1 MRLGRECSLRL
12 RLKFRLRFPV
22 SAVGKWAER
31 FSDASDAFIEKDI
44 APAVRRQGYLT
55 RDQFLRIAEWKTAR
69 SRPRCERNTDAYV
82 REVTGAA
89 LGSTYEGFKINALRL
104 LEGVEWPTA
113 SVILHFCD
121 RGRYPILDVRAL
133 WASGL
138 DKPPSHSFA
147 LWMAYTEYLRGVA
160 ERAGVSMRTLD
171 KALWQYSK
179 EKQGS

>member
-1 MRLGRECSLRL
+1 MPAPPRF
-12 RLKFRLRFPV
+12 KLRFPA
-22 SAVGKWAER
+22 SAVGAWAER
-31 FSDASDAFIEKDI
+31 FSDTSEAFIERDV

-55 RDQFLRIAEWKTAR
+55 REQFLRICEWKTAR
-69 SRPRCERNTDAYV
+69 SRPLCERNADAYV
-82 REVTGAA
+82 REVTEAA

-133 WASGL
+133 WSAGL
-138 DKPPSHSFA
+138 DRTPSHSFA
-147 LWMAYTEYLRGVA
+147 LWMAYTEFLRGVA
-160 ERAGVSMRTLD
+160 GKARVSMRTLD

-179 EKQGS
+179 EKQGT

>member
-1 MRLGRECSLRL
+1 M
-12 RLKFRLRFPV
+12 KFRLRFPV
-22 SAVGKWAER
+22 SAVAKWAER

-69 SRPRCERNTDAYV
+69 SRPLCERNTDAYV

-104 LEGVEWPTA
+104 LEGVGWPTA

-138 DKPPSHSFA
+138 DRPPSHSFA

-160 ERAGVSMRTLD
+160 EKADVSMRTLD

-179 EKQGS
+179 EKQGG